1 MQMRKLFSLVFAA
14 SVWLVSPSCTWAETY
29 QVKMLNRNHTGPM
42 PFEADYLKLKSGD
55 KVQFLASNIGH
66 NAASI
71 VGMMPEGA
79 SPFKGKVNEE
89 ILVEFTKKGFY
100 GIQCVPHYGMGMVM
114 LVQVGDASLDEL
126 VIPDAVPDAAKK
138 RFQKIIERA
147 KAKK

>member
-1 MQMRKLFSLVFAA
+1 
-14 SVWLVSPSCTWAETY
+14 
-29 QVKMLNRNHTGPM
+29 M
-42 PFEADYLKLKSGD
+42 PFEPDYLKLKPGD

-79 SPFKGKVNEE
+79 TPFKGKVNEE

-114 LVQVGDASLDEL
+114 LVQVGDANLDEL
-126 VIPDAVPDAAKK
+126 VIPDAVPDASKK
-138 RFQKIIERA
+138 RFQKIIERT
-147 KAKK
+147 KATK